1 MSKWTLLTLPRWK
14 LGSPQTKEKIEAL
27 IDEGCA
33 AAERGEVIDGDDARS
48 RLNEM
53 RRAKFPR
60 YFMPPR

>member
-1 MSKWTLLTLPRWK
+1 MENPDPAALEAWFADHR
-14 LGSPQTKEKIEAL
+14 EMIEAL

-33 AAERGEVIDGDDARS
+33 AAERGDLVDGGDVRS

-60 YFMPPR
+60 YFIPLR